1 MHFPPHGLKKRQL
14 SVPFRVLHI
23 WTNFFQWLKHSVLW
37 TIFKGV
43 LIIRVDRTNFDVVTR
58 QIEKVHRGRSFTKEV
73 VLSDCIAI
81 VSTAVGRFS
90 ILPS

>member
-23 WTNFFQWLKHSVLW
+23 WPNFFQWLKHSVLW

>member
-23 WTNFFQWLKHSVLW
+23 WPNFFPWLKHSVLW

-58 QIEKVHRGRSFTKEV
+58 QIEKVHRGRCFPRGDREFGLTASFDFFFKIT
-73 VLSDCIAI
+73 
-81 VSTAVGRFS
+81 G
-90 ILPS
+90 

>member
-58 QIEKVHRGRSFTKEV
+58 QIEKVHRGRSFPPGDQEIRKRE
-73 VLSDCIAI
+73 A
-81 VSTAVGRFS
+81 FH
-90 ILPS
+90 PP